1 MLSLTTVLLF
11 LVFCFKLFAYIIKK
25 KPFPRKLVIATLIGI
40 GIVSAQVI
48 YNTAFFT
55 FDNLEGDYYEGPV
68 ESPTGKYSANAFN
81 KTYGGAAGGVNLWV
95 EITNHD
101 DSSTKVVYH
110 SEAQRNFSMEWKDGN
125 TLFIRNEVPGYPSS
139 TNSVKL
145 NVEKETYFAG
155 GLVWRIINNQH

>member
-11 LVFCFKLFAYIIKK
+11 FVLCFKLFAYIITK
-25 KPFPRKLVIATLIGI
+25 KPFPRKLVIATLLGI

-55 FDNLEGDYYEGPV
+55 FDNLEGEYYEGPV
-68 ESPTGKYSANAFN
+68 ESPTGKYTANAYY

-101 DSSTKVVYH
+101 DSKVKVVYH
-110 SEAQRNFSMEWKDGN
+110 SEANRNFSMEWKNEN
-125 TLFIRNEVPGYPSS
+125 TLFISNEEPGYPSS
-139 TNSVKL
+139 NNSVRL
-145 NVEKETYFAG
+145 NVEKEKYFTG
-155 GLVWRIINNQH
+155 GLVWRIINNQN